1 LPVSPVPKSFTDTF
15 GFLGSF
21 DAIFAAAVFL
31 PVAEG
36 LKEKLMLHVL
46 PFVKTEQLCVRLN
59 SSALAPVMVMLFI
72 VRSDKPV
79 FLTVTVTGADP
90 LPTGVEPRFT
100 DMGLAD
106 ILGGGACPESFTL
119 TVDFLGSLET
129 ILIAA
134 LFLL

>member
-1 LPVSPVPKSFTDTF
+1 VIV
-15 GFLGSF
+15 
-21 DAIFAAAVFL
+21 
-31 PVAEG
+31 
-36 LKEKLMLHVL
+36 
-46 PFVKTEQLCVRLN
+46 TE
-59 SSALAPVMVMLFI
+59 FI
-72 VRSDKPV
+72 ARSDKPV
-79 FLTVTVTGADP
+79 FLTVTVLGADP